1 MVLATFVSVKMT
13 CSEYDFYFTAMAQ
26 ATVVSTSQN
35 AATLKVLKPAVLED
49 GSRYAPEDI
58 TIKYFAKEVC
68 CSHGGNEEEYKEF
81 SPPCTF
87 YCNSSSEVEQHI
99 TNLKLGTSYS
109 VTLRTEYS
117 TGDCV
122 DSNPIEFK
130 TKPYTGK
137 ISVSIA
143 IVTYFSPFHRSSTL
157 LQPVWIRTTQVS
169 SLFSSFRLLYLLC
182 TLRSL
187 QH

>member
-26 ATVVSTSQN
+26 TTVVSTSQN

-49 GSRYAPEDI
+49 GSRYASEDI
-58 TIKYFAKEVC
+58 RFTIKYFAKEVC

-87 YCNSSSEVEQHI
+87 SSSEVEQHI

-122 DSNPIEFK
+122 DSNPTEFK

-137 ISVSIA
+137 YQSVAIA
-143 IVTYFSPFHRSSTL
+143 IVTYFSPFHSSSTL
-157 LQPVWIRTTQVS
+157 LPPVWIRTTLVS